1 MLNSLQSSVT
11 HMEIAAIAL
20 KAEKTALAF
29 NTPKALNEHILF
41 YGGSLA
47 TAIAVQKNRSV
58 EGKMSPFFRLLALL
72 DP

>member
-1 MLNSLQSSVT
+1 
-11 HMEIAAIAL
+11 MEIAAIAL

-41 YGGSLA
+41 YGWSLA

-58 EGKMSPFFRLLALL
+58 EGKTSPFFQAASFAGPLTFI
-72 DP
+72 

>member
-41 YGGSLA
+41 YG
-47 TAIAVQKNRSV
+47 
-58 EGKMSPFFRLLALL
+58 
-72 DP
+72 